1 MASKVA
7 EANAGI
13 HSLSMAIAVSW
24 VSLGCISLLSLV
36 CSPSPAGDYTV
47 SKALS

>member
-13 HSLSMAIAVSW
+13 HTLAMAIAVCLPLRDEVIALNHES
-24 VSLGCISLLSLV
+24 SL
-36 CSPSPAGDYTV
+36 
-47 SKALS
+47 

>member
-13 HSLSMAIAVSW
+13 HTLAMAVAVCMPLTDEVIALTSESSL
-24 VSLGCISLLSLV
+24 
-36 CSPSPAGDYTV
+36 
-47 SKALS
+47 

>member
-13 HSLSMAIAVSW
+13 HTLAMAVAVCASLTDKVMALTSKS
-24 VSLGCISLLSLV
+24 SL
-36 CSPSPAGDYTV
+36 
-47 SKALS
+47 

>member
-13 HSLSMAIAVSW
+13 HTLAMSVAVCIPLSDKVIPLNSESSL
-24 VSLGCISLLSLV
+24 
-36 CSPSPAGDYTV
+36 
-47 SKALS
+47 

>member
-13 HSLSMAIAVSW
+13 HTLAIAIAVCVPLNDKIIALNGQS
-24 VSLGCISLLSLV
+24 SL
-36 CSPSPAGDYTV
+36 
-47 SKALS
+47 